1 MNWLLII
8 IVLLLALCVV
18 NGYRKGF
25 LRMMYSMVSWVIM
38 FALVTWATPYIN
50 TFLRDNT
57 SIYQTIAVY
66 CEQQIREK
74 TAKQIEQEA
83 AAVPGEAAD
92 ETQPAA
98 GQQAE
103 GVEQNNG
110 QPADLTKLG
119 VKLPDSVMNN
129 ISEKTADLAGE
140 ALDASG
146 IYAKVSAGMA
156 DFILNGISFF
166 IAFAVG
172 MIVLHFFSGILGI
185 VSRIPIIRGI
195 NKYLGTVAGAIYGF
209 VVVWIAFYV
218 IALCSTSEVGGALI
232 SYIYESP
239 FLTYIYENNL
249 IVQKDFAENTLQ
261 GKVPRLFIQPI
272 LENAVFHGFSE
283 RFSSICVLTL
293 HSHLE
298 MLNDVPNA
306 KYLVVSIRDN
316 GCGMSQD
323 KLQQLTE
330 TLSEESKG
338 KSIGLKNVV
347 QRMRLIYGDVFQLSI
362 ESKENIGTCFTL
374 RFPYW
379 E

>member
-74 TAKQIEQEA
+74 TEKQIEQEA

-92 ETQPAA
+92 ETQLAA

-146 IYAKVSAGMA
+146 IYAQVSVGMA
-156 DFILNGISFF
+156 DFILNGICCWDDRVTFLFRNTWYCIKDSDYPRNQQ
-166 IAFAVG
+166 
-172 MIVLHFFSGILGI
+172 
-185 VSRIPIIRGI
+185 VSRDCCGCHIRLCGC
-195 NKYLGTVAGAIYGF
+195 LDCF
-209 VVVWIAFYV
+209 LCDS
-218 IALCSTSEVGGALI
+218 ALR
-232 SYIYESP
+232 Y
-239 FLTYIYENNL
+239 
-249 IVQKDFAENTLQ
+249 Q
-261 GKVPRLFIQPI
+261 
-272 LENAVFHGFSE
+272 
-283 RFSSICVLTL
+283 
-293 HSHLE
+293 
-298 MLNDVPNA
+298 
-306 KYLVVSIRDN
+306 
-316 GCGMSQD
+316 
-323 KLQQLTE
+323 
-330 TLSEESKG
+330 
-338 KSIGLKNVV
+338 
-347 QRMRLIYGDVFQLSI
+347 
-362 ESKENIGTCFTL
+362 
-374 RFPYW
+374 
-379 E
+379 

>member
-74 TAKQIEQEA
+74 TEKQIEQEA

-92 ETQPAA
+92 ET
-98 GQQAE
+98 
-103 GVEQNNG
+103 

-146 IYAKVSAGMA
+146 IYAQVSVGMA

-172 MIVLHFFSGILGI
+172 MIVLHFF
-185 VSRIPIIRGI
+185 PE
-195 NKYLGTVAGAIYGF
+195 YLVLYQGF
-209 VVVWIAFYV
+209 RLFVE
-218 IALCSTSEVGGALI
+218 STSISELLREPYTALWL
-232 SYIYESP
+232 SG
-239 FLTYIYENNL
+239 L
-249 IVQKDFAENTLQ
+249 
-261 GKVPRLFIQPI
+261 LF
-272 LENAVFHGFSE
+272 
-283 RFSSICVLTL
+283 
-293 HSHLE
+293 
-298 MLNDVPNA
+298 M
-306 KYLVVSIRDN
+306 
-316 GCGMSQD
+316 
-323 KLQQLTE
+323 
-330 TLSEESKG
+330 
-338 KSIGLKNVV
+338 
-347 QRMRLIYGDVFQLSI
+347 
-362 ESKENIGTCFTL
+362 
-374 RFPYW
+374 
-379 E
+379 

>member
-57 SIYQTIAVY
+57 SIYQTIATY

-74 TAKQIEQEA
+74 TEKQIEQETT
-83 AAVPGEAAD
+83 AVTGEVAD

-98 GQQAE
+98 

-146 IYAKVSAGMA
+146 IYAQVSVGMA

-249 IVQKDFAENTLQ
+249 IVA
-261 GKVPRLFIQPI
+261 
-272 LENAVFHGFSE
+272 
-283 RFSSICVLTL
+283 
-293 HSHLE
+293 
-298 MLNDVPNA
+298 
-306 KYLVVSIRDN
+306 
-316 GCGMSQD
+316 
-323 KLQQLTE
+323 
-330 TLSEESKG
+330 
-338 KSIGLKNVV
+338 
-347 QRMRLIYGDVFQLSI
+347 LIMMFL
-362 ESKENIGTCFTL
+362 
-374 RFPYW
+374 
-379 E
+379 

>member
-50 TFLRDNT
+50 TFLRNNT
-57 SIYQTIAVY
+57 SIYQTIATY
-66 CEQQIREK
+66 CEQQIQEK
-74 TAKQIEQEA
+74 TEKQIEQET
-83 AAVPGEAAD
+83 AAVTGEVAD
-92 ETQPAA
+92 ET
-98 GQQAE
+98 
-103 GVEQNNG
+103 

-195 NKYLGTVAGAIYGF
+195 NKYLGTVSGAIYGF

-249 IVQKDFAENTLQ
+249 IVTLIMMF
-261 GKVPRLFIQPI
+261 L
-272 LENAVFHGFSE
+272 
-283 RFSSICVLTL
+283 
-293 HSHLE
+293 
-298 MLNDVPNA
+298 
-306 KYLVVSIRDN
+306 
-316 GCGMSQD
+316 
-323 KLQQLTE
+323 
-330 TLSEESKG
+330 
-338 KSIGLKNVV
+338 
-347 QRMRLIYGDVFQLSI
+347 
-362 ESKENIGTCFTL
+362 
-374 RFPYW
+374 
-379 E
+379 

>member
-83 AAVPGEAAD
+83 AAVPGEAVD
-92 ETQPAA
+92 ETQLAA

-146 IYAKVSAGMA
+146 IYAQVSVGMA

-166 IAFAVG
+166 IAFA
-172 MIVLHFFSGILGI
+172 I

-249 IVQKDFAENTLQ
+249 IVTLIMMF
-261 GKVPRLFIQPI
+261 L
-272 LENAVFHGFSE
+272 
-283 RFSSICVLTL
+283 
-293 HSHLE
+293 
-298 MLNDVPNA
+298 
-306 KYLVVSIRDN
+306 
-316 GCGMSQD
+316 
-323 KLQQLTE
+323 
-330 TLSEESKG
+330 
-338 KSIGLKNVV
+338 
-347 QRMRLIYGDVFQLSI
+347 
-362 ESKENIGTCFTL
+362 
-374 RFPYW
+374 
-379 E
+379 

>member
-57 SIYQTIAVY
+57 SIYQTIATY

-74 TAKQIEQEA
+74 TEKQI
-83 AAVPGEAAD
+83 VAD

-98 GQQAE
+98 GQQAG

-249 IVQKDFAENTLQ
+249 IVA
-261 GKVPRLFIQPI
+261 
-272 LENAVFHGFSE
+272 
-283 RFSSICVLTL
+283 
-293 HSHLE
+293 
-298 MLNDVPNA
+298 
-306 KYLVVSIRDN
+306 
-316 GCGMSQD
+316 
-323 KLQQLTE
+323 
-330 TLSEESKG
+330 
-338 KSIGLKNVV
+338 
-347 QRMRLIYGDVFQLSI
+347 LIMMFL
-362 ESKENIGTCFTL
+362 
-374 RFPYW
+374 
-379 E
+379 

>member
-50 TFLRDNT
+50 TFLRNNT
-57 SIYQTIAVY
+57 SIYQTIATY

-74 TAKQIEQEA
+74 TEKQIEQET
-83 AAVPGEAAD
+83 AAV
-92 ETQPAA
+92 T
-98 GQQAE
+98 
-103 GVEQNNG
+103 G

-146 IYAKVSAGMA
+146 IYAQVSVGMA

-232 SYIYESP
+232 SYIYEST

-249 IVQKDFAENTLQ
+249 IVTLIMMF
-261 GKVPRLFIQPI
+261 L
-272 LENAVFHGFSE
+272 
-283 RFSSICVLTL
+283 
-293 HSHLE
+293 
-298 MLNDVPNA
+298 
-306 KYLVVSIRDN
+306 
-316 GCGMSQD
+316 
-323 KLQQLTE
+323 
-330 TLSEESKG
+330 
-338 KSIGLKNVV
+338 
-347 QRMRLIYGDVFQLSI
+347 
-362 ESKENIGTCFTL
+362 
-374 RFPYW
+374 
-379 E
+379 

>member
-98 GQQAE
+98 GQQAG

-140 ALDASG
+140 ALDASRNLCTG
-146 IYAKVSAGMA
+146 FCWNGRFYFKWN
-156 DFILNGISFF
+156 FIFYCICCWDDRVAFF
-166 IAFAVG
+166 FRNTWYCIKD
-172 MIVLHFFSGILGI
+172 SDYPRNQQ
-185 VSRIPIIRGI
+185 VSRNCCGSHIRLCGC
-195 NKYLGTVAGAIYGF
+195 LDCF
-209 VVVWIAFYV
+209 LCDS
-218 IALCSTSEVGGALI
+218 ALQ
-232 SYIYESP
+232 Y
-239 FLTYIYENNL
+239 
-249 IVQKDFAENTLQ
+249 Q
-261 GKVPRLFIQPI
+261 
-272 LENAVFHGFSE
+272 
-283 RFSSICVLTL
+283 
-293 HSHLE
+293 
-298 MLNDVPNA
+298 
-306 KYLVVSIRDN
+306 
-316 GCGMSQD
+316 
-323 KLQQLTE
+323 
-330 TLSEESKG
+330 
-338 KSIGLKNVV
+338 
-347 QRMRLIYGDVFQLSI
+347 
-362 ESKENIGTCFTL
+362 
-374 RFPYW
+374 
-379 E
+379 

>member
-57 SIYQTIAVY
+57 SIDQTIAVY

-146 IYAKVSAGMA
+146 IYAQVSVGMA

-166 IAFAVG
+166 FRNTWYCIKD
-172 MIVLHFFSGILGI
+172 SDYSWNQQ
-185 VSRIPIIRGI
+185 VSRNCCGSHIRLCGC
-195 NKYLGTVAGAIYGF
+195 LDCF
-209 VVVWIAFYV
+209 LCDS
-218 IALCSTSEVGGALI
+218 ALQ
-232 SYIYESP
+232 Y
-239 FLTYIYENNL
+239 
-249 IVQKDFAENTLQ
+249 Q
-261 GKVPRLFIQPI
+261 
-272 LENAVFHGFSE
+272 
-283 RFSSICVLTL
+283 
-293 HSHLE
+293 
-298 MLNDVPNA
+298 
-306 KYLVVSIRDN
+306 
-316 GCGMSQD
+316 
-323 KLQQLTE
+323 
-330 TLSEESKG
+330 
-338 KSIGLKNVV
+338 
-347 QRMRLIYGDVFQLSI
+347 
-362 ESKENIGTCFTL
+362 
-374 RFPYW
+374 
-379 E
+379 

>member
-57 SIYQTIAVY
+57 SIDQTIAVY

-129 ISEKTADLAGE
+129 ISEKE
-140 ALDASG
+140 RPRVG
-146 IYAKVSAGMA
+146 I
-156 DFILNGISFF
+156 
-166 IAFAVG
+166 
-172 MIVLHFFSGILGI
+172 
-185 VSRIPIIRGI
+185 R
-195 NKYLGTVAGAIYGF
+195 
-209 VVVWIAFYV
+209 
-218 IALCSTSEVGGALI
+218 
-232 SYIYESP
+232 
-239 FLTYIYENNL
+239 
-249 IVQKDFAENTLQ
+249 
-261 GKVPRLFIQPI
+261 
-272 LENAVFHGFSE
+272 
-283 RFSSICVLTL
+283 
-293 HSHLE
+293 
-298 MLNDVPNA
+298 
-306 KYLVVSIRDN
+306 
-316 GCGMSQD
+316 
-323 KLQQLTE
+323 TE
-330 TLSEESKG
+330 EKG
-338 KSIGLKNVV
+338 
-347 QRMRLIYGDVFQLSI
+347 
-362 ESKENIGTCFTL
+362 
-374 RFPYW
+374 
-379 E
+379 

>member
-8 IVLLLALCVV
+8 VVLLLALCVV

-74 TAKQIEQEA
+74 TEKQIEQE
-83 AAVPGEAAD
+83 VPGEAAD

-146 IYAKVSAGMA
+146 IYAQVSVGMA

-166 IAFAVG
+166 IAFAIG
-172 MIVLHFFSGILGI
+172 MIVLHFFSEILGI

-195 NKYLGTVAGAIYGF
+195 NKYLGTVAGAI
-209 VVVWIAFYV
+209 
-218 IALCSTSEVGGALI
+218 ALCGTSEVGGALI

-249 IVQKDFAENTLQ
+249 IVA
-261 GKVPRLFIQPI
+261 
-272 LENAVFHGFSE
+272 
-283 RFSSICVLTL
+283 
-293 HSHLE
+293 
-298 MLNDVPNA
+298 
-306 KYLVVSIRDN
+306 
-316 GCGMSQD
+316 
-323 KLQQLTE
+323 
-330 TLSEESKG
+330 
-338 KSIGLKNVV
+338 
-347 QRMRLIYGDVFQLSI
+347 LIMMFL
-362 ESKENIGTCFTL
+362 
-374 RFPYW
+374 
-379 E
+379 

>member
-50 TFLRDNT
+50 TFLMDNT

-74 TAKQIEQEA
+74 TEKQIEQEA
-83 AAVPGEAAD
+83 AAV
-92 ETQPAA
+92 
-98 GQQAE
+98 QAE

-249 IVQKDFAENTLQ
+249 IVTLIMMF
-261 GKVPRLFIQPI
+261 L
-272 LENAVFHGFSE
+272 
-283 RFSSICVLTL
+283 
-293 HSHLE
+293 
-298 MLNDVPNA
+298 
-306 KYLVVSIRDN
+306 
-316 GCGMSQD
+316 
-323 KLQQLTE
+323 
-330 TLSEESKG
+330 
-338 KSIGLKNVV
+338 
-347 QRMRLIYGDVFQLSI
+347 
-362 ESKENIGTCFTL
+362 
-374 RFPYW
+374 
-379 E
+379 

>member
-50 TFLRDNT
+50 TFLRNNT
-57 SIYQTIAVY
+57 SIYQTIATY
-66 CEQQIREK
+66 CEQQIQEK
-74 TAKQIEQEA
+74 TEKQIEQET
-83 AAVPGEAAD
+83 AAVTGEVAD

-98 GQQAE
+98 GQQAG

-172 MIVLHFFSGILGI
+172 IIVSHFFFRNTWYCIEDSDYPRNQQ
-185 VSRIPIIRGI
+185 VSRNCCGSHIRLCGC
-195 NKYLGTVAGAIYGF
+195 LDCF
-209 VVVWIAFYV
+209 LCDS
-218 IALCSTSEVGGALI
+218 ALQ
-232 SYIYESP
+232 Y
-239 FLTYIYENNL
+239 
-249 IVQKDFAENTLQ
+249 Q
-261 GKVPRLFIQPI
+261 
-272 LENAVFHGFSE
+272 
-283 RFSSICVLTL
+283 
-293 HSHLE
+293 
-298 MLNDVPNA
+298 
-306 KYLVVSIRDN
+306 
-316 GCGMSQD
+316 
-323 KLQQLTE
+323 
-330 TLSEESKG
+330 
-338 KSIGLKNVV
+338 
-347 QRMRLIYGDVFQLSI
+347 
-362 ESKENIGTCFTL
+362 
-374 RFPYW
+374 
-379 E
+379 

>member
-50 TFLRDNT
+50 TFLR
-57 SIYQTIAVY
+57 
-66 CEQQIREK
+66 
-74 TAKQIEQEA
+74 AKQIEQEA

-146 IYAKVSAGMA
+146 IYAQVSVGMA

-249 IVQKDFAENTLQ
+249 IVA
-261 GKVPRLFIQPI
+261 
-272 LENAVFHGFSE
+272 
-283 RFSSICVLTL
+283 
-293 HSHLE
+293 
-298 MLNDVPNA
+298 
-306 KYLVVSIRDN
+306 
-316 GCGMSQD
+316 
-323 KLQQLTE
+323 
-330 TLSEESKG
+330 
-338 KSIGLKNVV
+338 
-347 QRMRLIYGDVFQLSI
+347 LIMMFL
-362 ESKENIGTCFTL
+362 
-374 RFPYW
+374 
-379 E
+379 

>member
-66 CEQQIREK
+66 C
-74 TAKQIEQEA
+74 
-83 AAVPGEAAD
+83 
-92 ETQPAA
+92 
-98 GQQAE
+98 
-103 GVEQNNG
+103 
-110 QPADLTKLG
+110 TKLG

-146 IYAKVSAGMA
+146 IYAQVSVGMA

-249 IVQKDFAENTLQ
+249 IVA
-261 GKVPRLFIQPI
+261 
-272 LENAVFHGFSE
+272 
-283 RFSSICVLTL
+283 
-293 HSHLE
+293 
-298 MLNDVPNA
+298 
-306 KYLVVSIRDN
+306 
-316 GCGMSQD
+316 
-323 KLQQLTE
+323 
-330 TLSEESKG
+330 
-338 KSIGLKNVV
+338 
-347 QRMRLIYGDVFQLSI
+347 LIMMFL
-362 ESKENIGTCFTL
+362 
-374 RFPYW
+374 
-379 E
+379 

>member
-57 SIYQTIAVY
+57 SIYQTIATY

-74 TAKQIEQEA
+74 TEKQIEQET
-83 AAVPGEAAD
+83 AAVTGEVAD
-92 ETQPAA
+92 ETQLAA
-98 GQQAE
+98 GQQA

-110 QPADLTKLG
+110 QPEDLTKLG

-146 IYAKVSAGMA
+146 IYAQVSVGMA

-172 MIVLHFFSGILGI
+172 MIV
-185 VSRIPIIRGI
+185 
-195 NKYLGTVAGAIYGF
+195 
-209 VVVWIAFYV
+209 
-218 IALCSTSEVGGALI
+218 
-232 SYIYESP
+232 
-239 FLTYIYENNL
+239 
-249 IVQKDFAENTLQ
+249 
-261 GKVPRLFIQPI
+261 
-272 LENAVFHGFSE
+272 
-283 RFSSICVLTL
+283 
-293 HSHLE
+293 
-298 MLNDVPNA
+298 
-306 KYLVVSIRDN
+306 
-316 GCGMSQD
+316 
-323 KLQQLTE
+323 
-330 TLSEESKG
+330 
-338 KSIGLKNVV
+338 
-347 QRMRLIYGDVFQLSI
+347 
-362 ESKENIGTCFTL
+362 
-374 RFPYW
+374 
-379 E
+379 

>member
-8 IVLLLALCVV
+8 VVLLLALCVV

-74 TAKQIEQEA
+74 TEKQIEQEA

-92 ETQPAA
+92 ET
-98 GQQAE
+98 
-103 GVEQNNG
+103 

-129 ISEKTADLAGE
+129 ISEKTADLAGK

-146 IYAKVSAGMA
+146 IYAQVSVGMA

-172 MIVLHFFSGILGI
+172 MIVLHFFSEILGI

-209 VVVWIAFYV
+209 VVVWIVFYV
-218 IALCSTSEVGGALI
+218 IALCGTSEVGGALI

-249 IVQKDFAENTLQ
+249 IVA
-261 GKVPRLFIQPI
+261 
-272 LENAVFHGFSE
+272 
-283 RFSSICVLTL
+283 
-293 HSHLE
+293 
-298 MLNDVPNA
+298 
-306 KYLVVSIRDN
+306 
-316 GCGMSQD
+316 
-323 KLQQLTE
+323 
-330 TLSEESKG
+330 
-338 KSIGLKNVV
+338 
-347 QRMRLIYGDVFQLSI
+347 LIMMFL
-362 ESKENIGTCFTL
+362 
-374 RFPYW
+374 
-379 E
+379 

>member
-140 ALDASG
+140 ALDASRNLCTG
-146 IYAKVSAGMA
+146 FCWNGRFYFKWN
-156 DFILNGISFF
+156 FIFYCICCWDDRVAFF
-166 IAFAVG
+166 FRNTWYCIKD
-172 MIVLHFFSGILGI
+172 SDYPRNQQ
-185 VSRIPIIRGI
+185 VSRNCCGSHIRLCGC
-195 NKYLGTVAGAIYGF
+195 LDCF
-209 VVVWIAFYV
+209 LCDS
-218 IALCSTSEVGGALI
+218 ALQ
-232 SYIYESP
+232 Y
-239 FLTYIYENNL
+239 
-249 IVQKDFAENTLQ
+249 Q
-261 GKVPRLFIQPI
+261 
-272 LENAVFHGFSE
+272 
-283 RFSSICVLTL
+283 
-293 HSHLE
+293 
-298 MLNDVPNA
+298 
-306 KYLVVSIRDN
+306 
-316 GCGMSQD
+316 
-323 KLQQLTE
+323 
-330 TLSEESKG
+330 
-338 KSIGLKNVV
+338 
-347 QRMRLIYGDVFQLSI
+347 
-362 ESKENIGTCFTL
+362 
-374 RFPYW
+374 
-379 E
+379 

>member
-8 IVLLLALCVV
+8 VVLLLALCVV

-74 TAKQIEQEA
+74 TEKQIEQEA

-92 ETQPAA
+92 ET
-98 GQQAE
+98 
-103 GVEQNNG
+103 

-146 IYAKVSAGMA
+146 IYAQVSVGMA

-209 VVVWIAFYV
+209 VVVWIVFYV
-218 IALCSTSEVGGALI
+218 IALCGTSEVGGALI

-249 IVQKDFAENTLQ
+249 IVA
-261 GKVPRLFIQPI
+261 
-272 LENAVFHGFSE
+272 
-283 RFSSICVLTL
+283 
-293 HSHLE
+293 
-298 MLNDVPNA
+298 
-306 KYLVVSIRDN
+306 
-316 GCGMSQD
+316 
-323 KLQQLTE
+323 
-330 TLSEESKG
+330 
-338 KSIGLKNVV
+338 
-347 QRMRLIYGDVFQLSI
+347 LIMMFL
-362 ESKENIGTCFTL
+362 
-374 RFPYW
+374 
-379 E
+379 

>member
-50 TFLRDNT
+50 TFLRNNT
-57 SIYQTIAVY
+57 SIYQTIATY
-66 CEQQIREK
+66 CEQQIQEK
-74 TAKQIEQEA
+74 TEKQIEQET
-83 AAVPGEAAD
+83 AAVTGEVAD

-98 GQQAE
+98 GQQAG

-172 MIVLHFFSGILGI
+172 MIVLHFFRNTWYCIEDSDYPRNQQ
-185 VSRIPIIRGI
+185 VSRNCCGSHIRLCGC
-195 NKYLGTVAGAIYGF
+195 LDCF
-209 VVVWIAFYV
+209 LCDS
-218 IALCSTSEVGGALI
+218 ALQ
-232 SYIYESP
+232 Y
-239 FLTYIYENNL
+239 
-249 IVQKDFAENTLQ
+249 Q
-261 GKVPRLFIQPI
+261 
-272 LENAVFHGFSE
+272 
-283 RFSSICVLTL
+283 
-293 HSHLE
+293 
-298 MLNDVPNA
+298 
-306 KYLVVSIRDN
+306 
-316 GCGMSQD
+316 
-323 KLQQLTE
+323 
-330 TLSEESKG
+330 
-338 KSIGLKNVV
+338 
-347 QRMRLIYGDVFQLSI
+347 
-362 ESKENIGTCFTL
+362 
-374 RFPYW
+374 
-379 E
+379 

>member
-50 TFLRDNT
+50 TFLRNNT
-57 SIYQTIAVY
+57 SIYQTIATY
-66 CEQQIREK
+66 CEQQIQEK
-74 TAKQIEQEA
+74 TEKQIEQET
-83 AAVPGEAAD
+83 AAVTGEVAD

-98 GQQAE
+98 GQQAG

-146 IYAKVSAGMA
+146 IY
-156 DFILNGISFF
+156 
-166 IAFAVG
+166 
-172 MIVLHFFSGILGI
+172 GI

-218 IALCSTSEVGGALI
+218 IALCGTSEVGGALI

-249 IVQKDFAENTLQ
+249 IVTLIMMF
-261 GKVPRLFIQPI
+261 L
-272 LENAVFHGFSE
+272 
-283 RFSSICVLTL
+283 
-293 HSHLE
+293 
-298 MLNDVPNA
+298 
-306 KYLVVSIRDN
+306 
-316 GCGMSQD
+316 
-323 KLQQLTE
+323 
-330 TLSEESKG
+330 
-338 KSIGLKNVV
+338 
-347 QRMRLIYGDVFQLSI
+347 
-362 ESKENIGTCFTL
+362 
-374 RFPYW
+374 
-379 E
+379 

>member
-50 TFLRDNT
+50 TFLRNNT
-57 SIYQTIAVY
+57 SIYQTIATY

-74 TAKQIEQEA
+74 TEKQIDQET
-83 AAVPGEAAD
+83 AAVTGEVAD

-98 GQQAE
+98 GQQAG

-166 IAFAVG
+166 IAFVFRNTWYC
-172 MIVLHFFSGILGI
+172 IEDSDYPRNQQ
-185 VSRIPIIRGI
+185 VSRNCCGSHIRLCGC
-195 NKYLGTVAGAIYGF
+195 LDCF
-209 VVVWIAFYV
+209 LCDS
-218 IALCSTSEVGGALI
+218 ALQ
-232 SYIYESP
+232 Y
-239 FLTYIYENNL
+239 
-249 IVQKDFAENTLQ
+249 Q
-261 GKVPRLFIQPI
+261 
-272 LENAVFHGFSE
+272 
-283 RFSSICVLTL
+283 
-293 HSHLE
+293 
-298 MLNDVPNA
+298 
-306 KYLVVSIRDN
+306 
-316 GCGMSQD
+316 
-323 KLQQLTE
+323 
-330 TLSEESKG
+330 
-338 KSIGLKNVV
+338 
-347 QRMRLIYGDVFQLSI
+347 
-362 ESKENIGTCFTL
+362 
-374 RFPYW
+374 
-379 E
+379 

>member
-57 SIYQTIAVY
+57 SIDQTIAVY

-146 IYAKVSAGMA
+146 IYAQVSVGMA
-156 DFILNGISFF
+156 DFILMEFHF
-166 IAFAVG
+166 L
-172 MIVLHFFSGILGI
+172 LHLLLG
-185 VSRIPIIRGI
+185 
-195 NKYLGTVAGAIYGF
+195 
-209 VVVWIAFYV
+209 
-218 IALCSTSEVGGALI
+218 
-232 SYIYESP
+232 
-239 FLTYIYENNL
+239 
-249 IVQKDFAENTLQ
+249 
-261 GKVPRLFIQPI
+261 
-272 LENAVFHGFSE
+272 
-283 RFSSICVLTL
+283 
-293 HSHLE
+293 
-298 MLNDVPNA
+298 
-306 KYLVVSIRDN
+306 
-316 GCGMSQD
+316 
-323 KLQQLTE
+323 
-330 TLSEESKG
+330 
-338 KSIGLKNVV
+338 
-347 QRMRLIYGDVFQLSI
+347 
-362 ESKENIGTCFTL
+362 
-374 RFPYW
+374 
-379 E
+379 

>member
-74 TAKQIEQEA
+74 TEKQIEQET
-83 AAVPGEAAD
+83 AAVTGEVAD

-98 GQQAE
+98 GQQAG

-140 ALDASG
+140 ALDASNLCTG
-146 IYAKVSAGMA
+146 FCWNGRFYFKWN
-156 DFILNGISFF
+156 FIFYCICCWDDRVAFF
-166 IAFAVG
+166 FRNTWYCIKD
-172 MIVLHFFSGILGI
+172 SDYPRNQQ
-185 VSRIPIIRGI
+185 VSRNCCGSHIRLCGC
-195 NKYLGTVAGAIYGF
+195 LDCF
-209 VVVWIAFYV
+209 LCDS
-218 IALCSTSEVGGALI
+218 ALQ
-232 SYIYESP
+232 Y
-239 FLTYIYENNL
+239 
-249 IVQKDFAENTLQ
+249 Q
-261 GKVPRLFIQPI
+261 
-272 LENAVFHGFSE
+272 
-283 RFSSICVLTL
+283 
-293 HSHLE
+293 
-298 MLNDVPNA
+298 
-306 KYLVVSIRDN
+306 
-316 GCGMSQD
+316 
-323 KLQQLTE
+323 
-330 TLSEESKG
+330 
-338 KSIGLKNVV
+338 
-347 QRMRLIYGDVFQLSI
+347 
-362 ESKENIGTCFTL
+362 
-374 RFPYW
+374 
-379 E
+379 

>member
-57 SIYQTIAVY
+57 SIDQTIAVY

-156 DFILNGISFF
+156 DFILNCICCWDDRVAFF
-166 IAFAVG
+166 FRNTWYCIKD
-172 MIVLHFFSGILGI
+172 SDYPRNQQ
-185 VSRIPIIRGI
+185 VSRNCCGSHIRLCGC
-195 NKYLGTVAGAIYGF
+195 LDCF
-209 VVVWIAFYV
+209 LCDS
-218 IALCSTSEVGGALI
+218 ALQ
-232 SYIYESP
+232 Y
-239 FLTYIYENNL
+239 
-249 IVQKDFAENTLQ
+249 Q
-261 GKVPRLFIQPI
+261 
-272 LENAVFHGFSE
+272 
-283 RFSSICVLTL
+283 
-293 HSHLE
+293 
-298 MLNDVPNA
+298 
-306 KYLVVSIRDN
+306 
-316 GCGMSQD
+316 
-323 KLQQLTE
+323 
-330 TLSEESKG
+330 
-338 KSIGLKNVV
+338 
-347 QRMRLIYGDVFQLSI
+347 
-362 ESKENIGTCFTL
+362 
-374 RFPYW
+374 
-379 E
+379 